1 METNNKP
8 QALRIRRRKVERKK
22 RKQARKLQREYER
35 LNVNRDRPY
44 WEQPEQ

>member
-8 QALRIRRRKVERKK
+8 QALRIRRREVERKK

-35 LNVNRDRPY
+35 LNVNRAYPY